1 MKIGLDTYIEMDY
14 QTALKFIEEK
24 ISFLSKK
31 REILTEQIIKNKA
44 YYKYTH
50 SVIEQIKNI

>member
-1 MKIGLDTYIEMDY
+1 MDY
-14 QTALKFIEEK
+14 QSAIKFIDEK
-24 ISFLSKK
+24 RVFLTKK

-50 SVIEQIKNI
+50 SVIEQIKNIGTGK